1 MVGRD
6 IYLVLEN
13 TAYTYYLYTYSLCSI
28 GPGILFHRFCPQQ
41 RTADTYYRS
50 IANPCSSIARYFHYM
65 SNGQMLHLYI
75 SYICSDLQGVGS
87 GLKRMLY
94 HCSNYLPPTRT
105 AILILAYARSTRYS
119 WVLNPMGVK
128 HARFGQQY
136 AVQLHGLP
144 LTKQLSLANVHSC

>member
-6 IYLVLEN
+6 IYLVLES

-94 HCSNYLPPTRT
+94 HCSNYLPPNADCNFDSCLCTLDK
-105 AILILAYARSTRYS
+105 IFLGPEPHGGKAR
-119 WVLNPMGVK
+119 
-128 HARFGQQY
+128 
-136 AVQLHGLP
+136 
-144 LTKQLSLANVHSC
+144 